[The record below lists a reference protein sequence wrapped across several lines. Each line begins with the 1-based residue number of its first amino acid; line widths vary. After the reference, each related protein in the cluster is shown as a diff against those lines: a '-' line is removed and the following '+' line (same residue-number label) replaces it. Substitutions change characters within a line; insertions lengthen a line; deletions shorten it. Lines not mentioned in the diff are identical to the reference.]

1 MKLLSLSFVLLLCSL
16 CMPRLLLAQNQ
27 QTVKG
32 SVTSSKDGEP
42 LPGVTI
48 TVKGSNKMTS
58 TDAVG
63 QFTLSVPDLKA
74 VLILSS
80 AGYKKMEYPVAGN
93 ASLQI
98 AMEPSQANMDEVVI
112 IGYGRQNRATVTTSV
127 TKVGK
132 EEFENAPG
140 QNPLLQLQGKVAG
153 LTLQI
158 SDGQPGSNPQIFIRG
173 GSSTSP
179 EGDAPLFIVDGVVGV
194 MRNVSDM
201 NPDDIESVQV
211 LKDAASTAIYGAR
224 AANGVIIIK
233 TKSGRRGKPMI
244 NFKYTNGIEQQ
255 GKQYNFTSARE
266 YIEVSRRNI
275 QKFNKT
281 NPEFFLTGGRY
292 GMSTGNARNTK
303 GTLEFLD
310 TYIQNY
316 GADYVSDLID
326 NQGWETMTDPVTGK
340 KLLFKETN
348 YQDVT
353 FQNTYKREFDFNISG
368 GTDKAT
374 YYLGLG
380 HLDQK
385 GIVLGTW
392 YKNYSALFNST
403 YKISDAVSMNA
414 SFSYQLRQS
423 NGIGNYQ
430 NVLSRSVTM
439 PFTYRLN
446 YEDGKPAPGEG
457 VASFRNRNHEVY
469 YRDQYNKNQVN
480 RATYN
485 LGATWNIIPGLTF
498 QPSFYWFTTEGIEG
512 RFEAS
517 NEVNTNRDV
526 SAAHNYDRQSQLDG
540 LLNYDKTFGK
550 YHNLNAVLGTSYINR
565 YEYRFSGSGR
575 GAPTDYIKTLN
586 ATAPETQRTTATEAT
601 DIMMSYFGRV
611 TYDYAKRYMLAASL
625 RRDGS
630 SKFSNQHKWGIYPG
644 VSAGWNMHNEKFWS
658 PIAPYVQ
665 KFKLRSSWG
674 QAGNNELS
682 IFDTQGGYSTG
693 YTYGGEVG
701 ILNTTLANNNL
712 VWETTTSFD
721 AGVEIGVFNNRLN
734 VNIDYYSK
742 VTSDRLFDKPLD
754 GSTGFSSIKSNY
766 GSIRSRGI
774 DIEIEATPIRTKDWS
789 WTINANYS
797 FINSIV
803 LKLPATAEAKNR
815 IGGNT
820 VFDPVTGEYVRVG
833 GLAEGER
840 FGGRWA
846 YHLIGVYAT
855 DEDAKN
861 APYDVDAAGRLKV
874 GGDAIWQDV
883 DGNGKIDNND
893 MVFMGYIRPNK
904 TGGFQNTVTYKSFS
918 LRFVCDFG
926 IGHVI
931 DNSFRGRLM
940 ASARNN
946 NMTLSDVLT
955 SKVWQNQGDIADI
968 PRYTVQSD
976 ADYNF
981 RNHLRNGNGLGTGS
995 GYSTNNSLYFSK
1007 GDFLAFREVSVNY
1020 TLRLPALRRA
1030 YINSIDI
1037 FAGIY
1042 NIGYLTT
1049 YTGLMPEIYIGADQ
1063 GSYPRPRQI
1072 SFGAKLG
1079 L

>member
-16 CMPRLLLAQNQ
+16 CPSQLLLAQNQ
-27 QTVKG
+27 QTVVKG
-32 SVTSSKDGEP
+32 VVTSSKDGEP

-48 TVKGSNKMTS
+48 SVKGASKVTS
-58 TDAVG
+58 TDGVG
-63 QFTLSVPDLKA
+63 QFTISVPDLKA
-74 VLILSS
+74 TLVISS
-80 AGYKKMEYPVAGN
+80 AGYKKLEYVLAGN
-93 ASLQI
+93 ASVQI
-98 AMEPSQANMDEVVI
+98 SMDPAQAAMDEVVI
-112 IGYGRQNRATVTTSV
+112 IGYGRQNRATVTTSIS
-127 TKVGK
+127 KVGK

-140 QNPLLQLQGKVAG
+140 QNPLMQLQGKVAG

-194 MRNVSDM
+194 MRNISDL

-224 AANGVIIIK
+224 AANGVIIVK
-233 TKSGRRGKPMI
+233 TKSGRRGKPVI
-244 NFKYTNGIEQQ
+244 NFKYTNGIETQ
-255 GKQYNFTSARE
+255 GKQYDFTNARE

-275 QKFNKT
+275 QQFNKT

-292 GMSTGNARNTK
+292 GMSTGNPLNSK

-316 GADYVSDLID
+316 GPDYVSDLID

-340 KLLFKETN
+340 KLIFKETN

-353 FQNTYKREFDFNISG
+353 FQNTYRREYDFNVGG

-392 YKNYSALFNST
+392 YKNYSALFNGT
-403 YKISDAVSMNA
+403 YKLSEAVSLNA
-414 SFSYQLRQS
+414 NFSYQLRQS
-423 NGIGNYQ
+423 NGVGNYQ

-469 YRDQYNKNQVN
+469 YRDQYNRNQVN

-485 LGATWNIIPGLTF
+485 LGATWNIIPGLNF
-498 QPSFYWFTTEGIEG
+498 MPSFYWFTTEGLEG
-512 RFEAS
+512 RFETF
-517 NEVNTNRDV
+517 NEVTPTREAT
-526 SAAHNYDRQSQLDG
+526 AAHNYDRQSQLDG
-540 LLNYDKTFGK
+540 LLNYDRSFGK
-550 YHNLNAVLGTSYINR
+550 HNFNAVLGASYINR
-565 YEYRFSGSGR
+565 YEYRMSGSGR
-575 GAPTDYIKTLN
+575 GAPTDYIKSLN
-586 ATAPETQRTTATEAT
+586 ATAPETQRITTREDT
-601 DIMMSYFGRV
+601 DVMMSYFGRL
-611 TYDYAKRYMLAASL
+611 TYDYNKRYMFAASL

-630 SKFSNQHKWGIYPG
+630 SKFSTEHKWGIYPG
-644 VSAGWNMHNEKFWS
+644 VSAGWNMHNEKFWKPLS
-658 PIAPYVQ
+658 AYVQ

-674 QAGNNELS
+674 QTGNNE
-682 IFDTQGGYSTG
+682 ITIANTQGSYSTG
-693 YTYGGEVG
+693 YTYGGEAG
-701 ILNTTLANNNL
+701 ILNTVLANNNL
-712 VWETTTSFD
+712 KWETTTSFD
-721 AGVEIGVFNNRLN
+721 IGVEIGLLNNRLN
-734 VNIDYYSK
+734 VNIDFYNK
-742 VTSDRLFDKPLD
+742 ITSDRLFDKPLD
-754 GSTGFSSIKSNY
+754 GSTGFTSIKSNY
-766 GSIRSRGI
+766 GSLRNRGI
-774 DIEIEATPIRTKDWS
+774 DIEVEATPVRTRNFS
-789 WTINANYS
+789 WTVNANYS
-797 FINSIV
+797 FIRSTV
-803 LKLPATAEAKNR
+803 LKLPQTAENKNR

-820 VFDPVTGEYVRVG
+820 VYDPITNTYVRVG

-861 APYDVDAAGRLKV
+861 APYDVEAAGRLKV

-883 DGNGKIDNND
+883 DGNGRIDNND
-893 MVFMGYIRPNK
+893 MVFMGFIRPDK
-904 TGGFQNTVTYKSFS
+904 TGGMQNTFTYKNLSM
-918 LRFVCDFG
+918 RFLIDFG

-955 SKVWQNQGDIADI
+955 GKVWQKQGDIAEI

-976 ADYNF
+976 ADYNY
-981 RNHLRNGNGLGTGS
+981 RNHLRGGNSLSTSS
-995 GYSTNNSLYFSK
+995 GYSTNNSL
-1007 GDFLAFREVSVNY
+1007 
-1020 TLRLPALRRA
+1020 
-1030 YINSIDI
+1030 
-1037 FAGIY
+1037 
-1042 NIGYLTT
+1042 
-1049 YTGLMPEIYIGADQ
+1049 
-1063 GSYPRPRQI
+1063 
-1072 SFGAKLG
+1072 
-1079 L
+1079 